1 MANFAFESLAPDRPQ
16 DESWIDHGEI
26 EHFKRLLLLLL
37 LLSLLSRRPVTKFRH
52 HCDHRVIVFRL
63 SSRIWVQVGSC
74 RFGALSNFRQKMS
87 HNENPTLWNIYFRT
101 VWTFLKTKFT
111 LEQHWNVLT
120 IFWLCPSFSEG
131 GKIINILVSHPVQR
145 FCRGKIKTASGNK
158 FKHSELI
165 LATYDFSKIES
176 NYMYE
181 RIDGRKILFL
191 RWRWLWKPVL
201 RVQCARNYLGCQ
213 SPWPR
218 RVYVELFGRLA
229 APPIGTWKKIPR
241 KFSDSKSRLKASNI
255 MNKAII
261 VLYFK
266 NVAVIITKFLVLWKK
281 N

>member
-37 LLSLLSRRPVTKFRH
+37 LSLLSRRPVTKFRH
-52 HCDHRVIVFRL
+52 RCDDRDILFRL

-101 VWTFLKTKFT
+101 VWTHLKSKFT
-111 LEQHWNVLT
+111 LGQHWNVLT

-181 RIDGRKILFL
+181 RIDRRKIYFYDDDGFENRSYEFNAHETISGVKVPDREESMPNFSAAWRRHLSGLGKKFRENFL
-191 RWRWLWKPVL
+191 TR
-201 RVQCARNYLGCQ
+201 
-213 SPWPR
+213 S
-218 RVYVELFGRLA
+218 LA
-229 APPIGTWKKIPR
+229 S
-241 KFSDSKSRLKASNI
+241 KFQI
-255 MNKAII
+255 
-261 VLYFK
+261 
-266 NVAVIITKFLVLWKK
+266 
-281 N
+281 